1 MQLSDIDSLLH
12 SHLIEGETISEQP
25 SNYFGDRMYAI
36 TTTGAPAYAYT
47 IATEDLYAIATLDVL
62 ETWRPGEDIAGRTI
76 DAVLDYA
83 RRNGQPLPPPDP
95 EDVFADAIAYLRPL
109 LQEGE
114 TLSTDRDHNGEP
126 TLSISTQIGGGSV
139 RWVSG
144 ALCYS
149 SPREPGYNRFAD
161 NKEDGEELLRLVLHE
176 ARTPFDFD
184 QFPYGNL

>member
-1 MQLSDIDSLLH
+1 MQLSDIADLLH
-12 SHLIEGETISEQP
+12 SRLVEGERVTEQP
-25 SNYFGDRMYAI
+25 SNYFDDRMYAV
-36 TTTGAPAYAYT
+36 TTAGAPAYVYT
-47 IATEDLYAIATLDVL
+47 ITAEDLYGIATLDVL

-76 DAVLDYA
+76 DAVLGYA
-83 RRNGQPLPPPDP
+83 RRNGQPLPPRDP

-114 TLSTDRDHNGEP
+114 ALSTSRDHNGDP
-126 TLSISTQIGGGSV
+126 ILSISAQAGGGSI

-161 NKEDGEELLRLVLHE
+161 NKEDGEELLQLVLHE

-184 QFPYGNL
+184 QFPYGNR